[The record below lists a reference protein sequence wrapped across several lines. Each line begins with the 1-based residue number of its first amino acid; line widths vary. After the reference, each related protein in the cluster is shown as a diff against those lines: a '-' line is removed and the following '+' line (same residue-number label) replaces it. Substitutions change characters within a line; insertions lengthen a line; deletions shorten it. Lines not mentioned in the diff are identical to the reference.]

1 MRLIGLTLPQFEAI
15 LTRFNRQHRT
25 SLHLTEHGS
34 WKNTPKTGGVKR
46 PWVQG
51 QLKLHSAADP
61 YHRRKMPY
69 YSGYTSYGGGSD
81 APVLPVKVP
90 GRMPFVCWH
99 GCRDLFKAVFAK
111 YPGAT
116 IRTGKMIYRGQE
128 HFERTFE
135 STDVNIGSS
144 LYPLSFSQACD
155 CTENGEDWTGLAEK
169 IVFNQK
175 LQRLQ
180 GREAVNS

>member
-1 MRLIGLTLPQFEAI
+1 MRLIGLTLPQFETI
-15 LTRFNRQHRT
+15 LARFNRRHKT

-34 WKNTPKTGGVKR
+34 WHNTPKTGGVKR

-51 QLKLHSAADP
+51 QLKLHSATDL
-61 YHRRKMPY
+61 YHRRKMPHY
-69 YSGYTSYGGGSD
+69 NVPTLNTFE
-81 APVLPVKVP
+81 PVLPVKVP

-116 IRTGKMIYRGQE
+116 IRTGKTVYRGRE

-135 STDVNIGSS
+135 STDVNIGSQI
-144 LYPLSFSQACD
+144 YPLNFSQACD

-169 IVFNQK
+169 IVFNRK
-175 LQRLQ
+175 LRRLQ
-180 GREAVNS
+180 GREVVNS